1 MPANE
6 VKKSGNETSMKRRP
20 MRRRKKVCVFCGDKN
35 GVIDYKDTN
44 KLKRYVSERGK
55 ILPRR
60 ITGNCAKHQRALTV
74 AVKRARH
81 VALMPYTSFFYSF
94 QGESSVNVGGCSVCC
109 SFNNNRSSDNS
120 SQGIFYSTCNF
131 PVLLGNTCSRLIR
144 HLFCHTG
151 YRKT

>member
-1 MPANE
+1 MPMNRE
-6 VKKSGNETSMKRRP
+6 KGDKMDGSMKRRP

-35 GVIDYKDTN
+35 NSIDFKDVN

-81 VALMPYTSFFYSF
+81 IALMPYTL
-94 QGESSVNVGGCSVCC
+94 
-109 SFNNNRSSDNS
+109 D
-120 SQGIFYSTCNF
+120 
-131 PVLLGNTCSRLIR
+131 
-144 HLFCHTG
+144 
-151 YRKT
+151 